1 MCWAPLF
8 HPQLTPTQSCFACD
22 PLHLFQ
28 QLCLLLLVCGGCF
41 VGVWKKW
48 VVWCSHQGT
57 RVCLPSSPIPTCHLH
72 PPCHPLSLPSGQDPA
87 TPTPT
92 PYTHQ
97 LYSASVLLCHSSAVH
112 HNCCC
117 CCCCCCCCSTSQ
129 SAKMGHPS
137 LHTLLPQ
144 LCIAVMA
151 ALSVCG
157 RLLGA
162 SPFQPFPT
170 TGLPGRGGGGKHSA
184 PPPPL
189 RVPGRAPSAVATYY

>member
-1 MCWAPLF
+1 M
-8 HPQLTPTQSCFACD
+8 
-22 PLHLFQ
+22 
-28 QLCLLLLVCGGCF
+28 
-41 VGVWKKW
+41 
-48 VVWCSHQGT
+48 VWCSHQGT

-170 TGLPGRGGGGKHSA
+170 TGLPGRGGGETLCTTAPLARTRPRTLCCSYLLLIAMCVASRGSA
-184 PPPPL
+184 RRGRSECGPRHVNWTSGCPGECGPRPL
-189 RVPGRAPSAVATYY
+189 HVQR